1 MVELVAVS
9 TELYNN
15 EGRKW
20 LNYETS
26 CRLQSAVQ
34 CCIWSH
40 CRLELG
46 TITGQKHNVAK
57 RLFSGTFFCPTVS
70 LKLCYL
76 SLFGQYVESHH
87 DRQNVEL
94 VEGWPK
100 LHLVKVNCNCV
111 INGQPTAP
119 TYSKRW
125 INKFTICLWQ
135 SDALLRLVHLIQPQL
150 GVTLPFVESNYRLT
164 SSIQSYSVI
173 RQLCSLQ
180 TKIL

>member
-1 MVELVAVS
+1 MRELITVNTVGKK
-9 TELYNN
+9 
-15 EGRKW
+15 GRKW

-26 CRLQSAVQ
+26 GRLQ

-40 CRLELG
+40 YRRLELG

-100 LHLVKVNCNCV
+100 LHLAKVNCNCV
-111 INGQPTAP
+111 INGQATAP
-119 TYSKRW
+119 TYSQLADQEL
-125 INKFTICLWQ
+125 TICLWQ
-135 SDALLRLVHLIQPQL
+135 SDALLVLVNLIQPQL
-150 GVTLPFVESNYRLT
+150 GSTLPYVESNYGLK
-164 SSIQSYSVI
+164 SSI
-173 RQLCSLQ
+173 
-180 TKIL
+180 

>member
-1 MVELVAVS
+1 MRELITVNTVGKK
-9 TELYNN
+9 
-15 EGRKW
+15 GRKW

-26 CRLQSAVQ
+26 GRLQ

-40 CRLELG
+40 YRRLELG

-119 TYSKRW
+119 TYSKWW

-135 SDALLRLVHLIQPQL
+135 SDALLVLVNLIQPQL
-150 GVTLPFVESNYRLT
+150 GSTLPYVESNYGLK
-164 SSIQSYSVI
+164 SSI
-173 RQLCSLQ
+173 
-180 TKIL
+180 

>member
-1 MVELVAVS
+1 MRELITVNTVGKK
-9 TELYNN
+9 
-15 EGRKW
+15 GRKW

-26 CRLQSAVQ
+26 GRLQ

-40 CRLELG
+40 YRRLELG

-76 SLFGQYVESHH
+76 SLFGQYVESHQ
-87 DRQNVEL
+87 DRQNVEW

-119 TYSKRW
+119 TYSQRW
-125 INKFTICLWQ
+125 INNLFVTTRCTFAIGQLDSTTIGC
-135 SDALLRLVHLIQPQL
+135 DA
-150 GVTLPFVESNYRLT
+150 PFCWIKLSTE
-164 SSIQSYSVI
+164 Q
-173 RQLCSLQ
+173 
-180 TKIL
+180 

>member
-1 MVELVAVS
+1 MRELITVNTVGKK
-9 TELYNN
+9 
-15 EGRKW
+15 GRKW

-26 CRLQSAVQ
+26 GRLQ

-40 CRLELG
+40 YRRLELG

-57 RLFSGTFFCPTVS
+57 RLFSGTS
-70 LKLCYL
+70 LNLCYL
-76 SLFGQYVESHH
+76 PLFGQYVESHH

-100 LHLVKVNCNCV
+100 LYLAKVNCNCV

-119 TYSKRW
+119 TYSKWW

-135 SDALLRLVHLIQPQL
+135 SDALLVLVNLIQPQL
-150 GVTLPFVESNYRLT
+150 GSTLPYVESNYGLK
-164 SSIQSYSVI
+164 SSI
-173 RQLCSLQ
+173 
-180 TKIL
+180 